1 MTLGNMRANGVR
13 TLAVWCSGRGCHHSI
28 LDVSKFSDDVPVP
41 SFGPRMVCTVCG
53 AIGAHARPNW
63 NERAATFANSYG
75 GRIQEMKC
83 FLPLLLGLLLAGCYS
98 DQKQQLSAC
107 QLRAEENNQLARS
120 DKSRYVERC
129 MRAHGYEIAVDTC
142 PDWAQSAGWVDAQKN
157 EPTCYE
163 PMGSFG
169 KQSLRLEKW
178 LGVLN

>member
-1 MTLGNMRANGVR
+1 MQQAPSPMTLGNMRANGVR
-13 TLAVWCSGRGCHHSI
+13 TVWCSGRGCHHSI

-83 FLPLLLGLLLAGCYS
+83 FLPLLLGVLLAGCYS

-129 MRAHGYEIAVDTC
+129 MYAGAWIRNRCGQLSRLGTERWVGGCAKKRAY
-142 PDWAQSAGWVDAQKN
+142 
-157 EPTCYE
+157 
-163 PMGSFG
+163 
-169 KQSLRLEKW
+169 
-178 LGVLN
+178 VL